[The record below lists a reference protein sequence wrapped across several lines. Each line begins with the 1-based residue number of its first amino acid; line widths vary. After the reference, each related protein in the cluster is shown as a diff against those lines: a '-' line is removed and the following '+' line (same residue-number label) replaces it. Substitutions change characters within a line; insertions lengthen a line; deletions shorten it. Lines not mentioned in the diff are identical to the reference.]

1 MQDFRDCLR
10 KICLS
15 LRDEIDKRLKGA
27 ADVIKRLQ
35 QRLEIISGFTG
46 QQRHAAAAETV
57 IQKMHRA
64 RRRDCLDGEAGEVV
78 AQFERR
84 FHRRR
89 RFRFAGG
96 ELAVPV
102 ARMRPWLSCALT
114 VNRLGRPCR
123 AAIA

>member
-35 QRLEIISGFTG
+35 QRLEIIAGFTG

-64 RRRDCLDGEAGEVV
+64 RRRNCLDGEAGEVV

-84 FHRRR
+84 FHRRG

-96 ELAVPV
+96 ETGGASGKDAALAVLRIDGQP
-102 ARMRPWLSCALT
+102 AGG
-114 VNRLGRPCR
+114 GRVEPR
-123 AAIA
+123 